1 MIRSAGAAQCVP
13 LEAVFPEVDMK
24 KILTI
29 VGIIVVVLILIAVVL
44 PFVIDVN
51 KFKPV
56 LETNISDALGRK
68 VEIGNISLAILSGGV
83 SVDNV
88 VIADDPA
95 FSRTPFLQAKQVT
108 VGVALLPL
116 IFSKR
121 LEVSSF
127 TVTDPQVSLLR
138 SASGAWNFS
147 SMGAG
152 GAKQKSKDTSA
163 PANFSVAKLKI
174 SNGTIV
180 MGTGGALPKTQ
191 TYQEVN
197 LEASDLSY
205 TSQFPFKFSAKTPG
219 GGSVK
224 LEGKA
229 GPVDATDASLTP
241 LDAKIGVEHFDI
253 AASGVVDSAMG
264 VAGVIDFTGDLAS
277 DGQQMNSK
285 GTLKANKIKLVAK
298 GSPASV
304 PVDVDYDTS
313 YDLKRQAGSLKQ
325 GDVHIGKGLA
335 RLTGGYDIAGAA
347 VTLNLK
353 LNGQGMPIADL
364 EGMLPAA
371 GITLPSG
378 AKLESGSL
386 DLNLALSGPV
396 DKLVI
401 TGPVN
406 LSNGKIAGYN
416 LKSKLGALS
425 SFPGLGGKSGGG
437 GSDTEIQTLSADLHV
452 DPSGTQATNLN
463 VVVPSL
469 GTVTGTAN
477 VSSSGQLNCKMSAK
491 LAGAMGSMTSVMS
504 LGGGKNSNAGGIPF
518 TITGTTKDPVFLPDV
533 AGMAGNMAKGVG
545 AAPADAAKSATGALG
560 GLFGKKKQN

>member
-1 MIRSAGAAQCVP
+1 
-13 LEAVFPEVDMK
+13 MK
-24 KILTI
+24 KILTV
-29 VGIIVVVLILIAVVL
+29 VGIVVAVLILIVVAL

-51 KFKPV
+51 KFKPTI
-56 LETNISDALGRK
+56 ETNISDALGRK

-83 SVDNV
+83 SVDSV

-152 GAKQKSKDTSA
+152 GSKQKSRDSSA
-163 PANFSVAKLKI
+163 PANFSVEKLKI

-180 MGTGGALPKTQ
+180 MGTGGASPKTQ

-219 GGSVK
+219 GGTVK

-241 LDAKIGVEHFDI
+241 LDAKIEVEHFDI
-253 AASGVVDSAMG
+253 AASGAVDPAMG
-264 VAGVIDFTGDLAS
+264 VAGLIDFTGNLAS
-277 DGQQMNSK
+277 DGHEMNSK
-285 GTLKANKIKLVAK
+285 GTLKANKIKLKPA
-298 GSPASV
+298 GSPATV
-304 PVDVDYDTS
+304 PVDVDYDTT
-313 YDLKRQAGSLKQ
+313 YDLKRQSGTLKQ
-325 GDVHIGKGLA
+325 GDVHIGKALA
-335 RLTGGYDIAGAA
+335 HLTGSYDIAGASP
-347 VTLNLK
+347 TLNMK
-353 LNGQGMPIADL
+353 MNGQGMPIEDL

-371 GITLPSG
+371 AIELPPG
-378 AKLESGSL
+378 ASLKSGSL
-386 DLNLALSGPV
+386 DLNLTLSGPV

-416 LKSKLGALS
+416 LKSKLA
-425 SFPGLGGKSGGG
+425 SFPGMGGNSGG
-437 GSDTEIQTLSADLHV
+437 GSDTEIQTLSADIHV

-463 VVVPSL
+463 VVVPSI

-491 LAGAMGSMTSVMS
+491 LAGAMGAMTSVMT
-504 LGGGKNSNAGGIPF
+504 LGGGKNSNGGGVPF
-518 TITGTTKDPVFLPDV
+518 TITGTTKAPIFLPDV
-533 AGMAGNMAKGVG
+533 AGMAGNMVKGVG
-545 AAPADAAKSATGALG
+545 GAPADAAKTATGALG

>member
-1 MIRSAGAAQCVP
+1 M
-13 LEAVFPEVDMK
+13 
-24 KILTI
+24 
-29 VGIIVVVLILIAVVL
+29 
-44 PFVIDVN
+44 DVN
-51 KFKPV
+51 KFKPTI
-56 LETNISDALGRK
+56 ETNISDALGRK
-68 VEIGNISLAILSGGV
+68 VEVGNLSLAILSGGV

-138 SASGAWNFS
+138 SASGVWNFS

-152 GAKQKSKDTSA
+152 GSKVKSKDASA
-163 PANFSVAKLKI
+163 PANFSVEKLKI
-174 SNGTIV
+174 SHGTIV
-180 MGTGGALPKTQ
+180 LGTGGAHPKTQ

-205 TSQFPFKFSAKTPG
+205 TSRFPFKFSAKTPG
-219 GGSVK
+219 GGTVK

-241 LDAKIGVEHFDI
+241 LDAKIDVEHFDI
-253 AASGVVDSAMG
+253 AASGVVDTSTG

-277 DGQQMNSK
+277 DGHQMNSK
-285 GTLKANKIKLVAK
+285 GTVKANKIKLVAA

-304 PVDVDYDTS
+304 PVDVDYDTA
-313 YDLKRQAGSLKQ
+313 YDLKRQAGTLKQ

-335 RLTGGYDIAGAA
+335 RLTGSYDIAGASP
-347 VTLNLK
+347 TLNMK
-353 LNGQGMPIADL
+353 LNGQGMPVADL
-364 EGMLPAA
+364 EGTLPAA

-378 AKLESGSL
+378 AKLESGGL

-425 SFPGLGGKSGGG
+425 SFGGLGGKSSG
-437 GSDTEIQTLSADLHV
+437 GSDTEIQTLSVNLHV

-463 VVVPSL
+463 IVVPSI
-469 GTVTGTAN
+469 GTVTGNGT
-477 VSSSGQLNCKMSAK
+477 VSAAGQLNFKMSAK

-504 LGGGKNSNAGGIPF
+504 FGGGKNSNGGGIPF

-533 AGMAGNMAKGVG
+533 AGMAGNMVKGVG
-545 AAPADAAKSATGALG
+545 AAPADAAKQATGALG

>member
-1 MIRSAGAAQCVP
+1 
-13 LEAVFPEVDMK
+13 MK

-29 VGIIVVVLILIAVVL
+29 VGVIVVVVILIVIAL
-44 PFVIDVN
+44 PFIIDVN
-51 KFKPV
+51 KFKPTI
-56 LETNISDALGRK
+56 ETNISDALGRK
-68 VEIGNISLAILSGGV
+68 VEVGNISLTILSGGV

-95 FSRTPFLQAKQVT
+95 YSRTPFLQAKQVK

-138 SASGAWNFS
+138 STSGAWNFS
-147 SMGAG
+147 TMGAG
-152 GAKQKSKDTSA
+152 GSKTKSKDSSA
-163 PANFSVAKLKI
+163 PANFSVEKLKI

-180 MGTGGALPKTQ
+180 MGTGGAHPKTQ

-219 GGSVK
+219 GGTVK

-241 LDAKIGVEHFDI
+241 LDAKIDVEHFDI
-253 AASGVVDSAMG
+253 AASGVVDSA
-264 VAGVIDFTGDLAS
+264 AGIAGLIDFTGNIAS
-277 DGQQMNSK
+277 DGHEMNSK
-285 GTLKANKIKLVAK
+285 GALKANKIKVKPA
-298 GSPASV
+298 GSPATV
-304 PVDVDYDTS
+304 PVDVDYDTT
-313 YDLKRQAGSLKQ
+313 YDLKSQAGTLKL

-335 RLTGGYDIAGAA
+335 HLTGGYDIAGASP
-347 VTLNLK
+347 TLNMK
-353 LNGQGMPIADL
+353 LNGQGMPIEDL

-371 GITLPSG
+371 AINLPPGSSL
-378 AKLESGSL
+378 KSGSL
-386 DLNLALSGPV
+386 DLNLAISGPA

-401 TGPVN
+401 AGPIH
-406 LSNGKIAGYN
+406 LSNGKIGGFSV
-416 LKSKLGALS
+416 KSKLAA
-425 SFPGLGGKSGGG
+425 FPGMGGLGSGS
-437 GSDTEIQTLSADLHV
+437 GSDTEIQTLSTDVHV
-452 DPSGTQATNLN
+452 DPAETQLSNLN
-463 VVVPSL
+463 VVVPSIA
-469 GTVTGTAN
+469 TVTGNGT
-477 VSSSGQLNCKMSAK
+477 VSAAGQLNFKMSAK

-504 LGGGKNSNAGGIPF
+504 LGNKNSSANGIPF
-518 TITGTTKDPVFLPDV
+518 TITGTTSAPVFLPDV
-533 AGMAGNMAKGVG
+533 AGMAGNMAKDVG
-545 AAPADAAKSATGALG
+545 GAPVNAAKSATGAIG

>member
-1 MIRSAGAAQCVP
+1 
-13 LEAVFPEVDMK
+13 LEAGVK
-24 KILTI
+24 KILKI
-29 VGIIVVVLILIAVVL
+29 VGIIAVVLILIIIAL
-44 PFVIDVN
+44 PFLIDVN
-51 KFKPV
+51 KFKPTI
-56 LETNISDALGRK
+56 ETNISDALGRK

-88 VIADDPA
+88 VISDDPA
-95 FSRTPFLQAKQVT
+95 YSRTPFLQAKQVT

-116 IFSKR
+116 IFSKK

-138 SASGAWNFS
+138 SSSGAWNFS
-147 SMGAG
+147 TMGAG
-152 GAKQKSKDTSA
+152 GSKQKSKDASA
-163 PANFSVAKLKI
+163 PANFSVEKLKI

-180 MGTGGALPKTQ
+180 MGTGGAHPKTQ
-191 TYQEVN
+191 TYQEVS
-197 LEASDLSY
+197 LEVSDLSY

-219 GGSVK
+219 GGTVK
-224 LEGKA
+224 LDGKA

-241 LDAKIGVEHFDI
+241 LDAKINAEHFDI
-253 AASGVVDSAMG
+253 AASGVVDTSTG
-264 VAGVIDFTGDLAS
+264 LAGVVDFTGDLAS
-277 DGQQMNSK
+277 DGHQMNSK
-285 GTLKANKIKLVAK
+285 GTVKANKIKLVAA

-313 YDLKRQAGSLKQ
+313 YDLKRQAGTLKQ

-335 RLTGGYDIAGAA
+335 RLTGSYDIAGASP
-347 VTLNLK
+347 TLNMK
-353 LNGQGMPIADL
+353 LNGQGMPVGDL

-378 AKLESGSL
+378 AKLDSGSL
-386 DLNLALSGPV
+386 DLNLALSGPA

-425 SFPGLGGKSGGG
+425 SFGGLGGKSGG
-437 GSDTEIQTLSADLHV
+437 GSDTEIQTLSANLHV
-452 DPSGTQATNLN
+452 DPSETQATNLDI
-463 VVVPSL
+463 VVPSI
-469 GTVTGTAN
+469 GTVTGNGT
-477 VSSSGQLNCKMSAK
+477 VSAAGQLNFKMSAK
-491 LAGAMGSMTSVMS
+491 LAGAMGSVMT
-504 LGGGKNSNAGGIPF
+504 LGNKNSNGIPF

-533 AGMAGNMAKGVG
+533 AGMAGNMVKGVG
-545 AAPADAAKSATGALG
+545 AAPADAAKQATGALG